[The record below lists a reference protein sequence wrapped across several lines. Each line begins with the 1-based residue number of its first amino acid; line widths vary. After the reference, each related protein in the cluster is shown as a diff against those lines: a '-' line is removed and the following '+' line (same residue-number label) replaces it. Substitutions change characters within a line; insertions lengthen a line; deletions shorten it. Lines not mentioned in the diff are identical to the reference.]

1 MAVYAKGVNLYF
13 NYGAEL
19 PDPDKLLQGSGN
31 QGRFIRLDNLA
42 MLDRPEV
49 KNLLQTA
56 LTQADPPLPATG
68 RGYIVIKSISAKQRP
83 RRAQS
88 KQPLNP
94 HRSP

>member
-42 MLDRPEV
+42 VLDRPEV
-49 KNLLQTA
+49 KNLLR
-56 LTQADPPLPATG
+56 LP
-68 RGYIVIKSISAKQRP
+68 
-83 RRAQS
+83 
-88 KQPLNP
+88 
-94 HRSP
+94 